1 MSKPYRLSVFEGKII
16 AIDGPAGSGKSTTAR
31 LLALRL
37 GYIYLDTGAMY
48 RAVTLFGLKNNILP
62 KDGVALS
69 EASRKLSLEFRIE
82 ENTNKTFLNGAD
94 VTYLIRTPEVTKAVS
109 AVSAHP
115 GVREAMVR
123 QQREIGRKGN
133 VVAEGRDTTSVVF
146 PEADLKIYLDAS
158 LAERARR
165 RVLDF
170 ARMNIPTTVEEQTK
184 ELTRRDALDSGRSAS
199 PLMRTGDAVVVDTTN
214 LTIEEQVDRI
224 IKLAKSRFTKI

>member
-1 MSKPYRLSVFEGKII
+1 MSKPYRLSVFEGKVI
-16 AIDGPAGSGKSTTAR
+16 AIDGPAGSGKSTTSK
-31 LLALRL
+31 LLASRL

-48 RAVTLFGLKNNILP
+48 RAVTLYALKNNIMP
-62 KDGVALS
+62 EDGVALT
-69 EASRKLSLEFRIE
+69 EVAKKLIIEFRVE
-82 ENTNKTFLNGAD
+82 EDINKVYLNGAD

-123 QQREIGRKGN
+123 LQREIGKKGN

-158 LAERARR
+158 ISERARR
-165 RVLDF
+165 RLLDF
-170 ARMNIPTTVEEQTK
+170 ARMNIPTTIEEQNR

-199 PLMRTGDAVVVDTTN
+199 PLTRTGDSIVIDTTN

-224 IKLAKSRFTKI
+224 IKLAKSRFSKI